1 MEKKLLVLGG
11 DMRIVKMADSFS
23 TSEYDVSAFGFNA
36 DVSFNPRIK
45 KPEILEDGIKNADII
60 ITGLPITT
68 DNVTVNTPLYDGDI
82 YFYEVFKCMTPKQI
96 LIGGKI
102 PENVFK
108 LGNVYSIK
116 IIDYFTREELTVLN
130 SIPTA
135 EGAIEIAM
143 RELPITLH
151 SSKCLVLGFG
161 RIGKILSHMLS
172 SLGAEVFAEARKY
185 ADLAW
190 IKAYGYNAVRLDE
203 LKGAVKGKDIIF
215 NTIPYEILS
224 YDLLSEIDNDSLII
238 DLASAPGGVNTKM
251 AEILGIKV
259 ITALSLPGKVAPKT
273 AGDMIKTTIENILSE
288 LGV

>member
-23 TSEYDVSAFGFNA
+23 ASGFDVSAFGFNA
-36 DVSFNPRIK
+36 DISFNPRIK
-45 KPEILEDGIKNADII
+45 KPENLYDGIKNADII

-96 LIGGKI
+96 LIGGRI
-102 PENVFK
+102 PENIFK
-108 LGNVYSIK
+108 LGSVYSIQ

-143 RELPITLH
+143 REMPITLH

-161 RIGKILSHMLS
+161 RIGKILSHMLA

-203 LKGAVKGKDIIF
+203 LKDAVKGKDIIF

-224 YDLLSEIDNDSLII
+224 YDLLSKIGKDSLII

-273 AGDMIKTTIENILSE
+273 AGDMIKVTIENILSE

>member
-1 MEKKLLVLGG
+1 MKKKLLVLGG

-108 LGNVYSIK
+108 LGSVYSIK

>member
-11 DMRIVKMADSFS
+11 DMRIVKMADSFAS
-23 TSEYDVSAFGFNA
+23 SGMDVSVFGFNV
-36 DVSFNPRIK
+36 DTPFNVRVK
-45 KPEILEDGIKNADII
+45 RCQTLEEGIKYADII

-68 DNVTVNTPLYDGDI
+68 DNATVNSPLYDGEI
-82 YFYEVFKCMTPKQI
+82 YFYEVFKCMTKEQI

-102 PENVFK
+102 PENIFK
-108 LGNVYSIK
+108 LGKVYSIK
-116 IIDYFTREELTVLN
+116 VIDYFTREELTVLN

-143 RELPITLH
+143 REMPVTLH

-172 SLGAEVFAEARKY
+172 AIGASVYAEARKY

-190 IKAYGYNAVRLDE
+190 IKAYGYNAIRLDE
-203 LKGAVKGKDIIF
+203 LKTAVIDKDVIF

-224 YDLLSEIDNDSLII
+224 YDLLAEIDKSTLII
-238 DLASAPGGVNTKM
+238 DLASTPGGVNTKM
-251 AEILGIKV
+251 AEILGLKV
-259 ITALSLPGKVAPKT
+259 ITALSLPGKVAPET
-273 AGDMIKTTIENILSE
+273 AGEMIKVTIENIFSE

>member
-1 MEKKLLVLGG
+1 MEKRILVLGG
-11 DMRIVKMADSFS
+11 DMRIVKMADSFT
-23 TSEYDVSAFGFNA
+23 TSGYEVSAFGF
-36 DVSFNPRIK
+36 DQDISFHPRVK
-45 KPEILEDGIKNADII
+45 KPDILEDGIKDADII

-68 DNVTVNTPLYDGDI
+68 DGVTVNTPLYDGSI
-82 YFYEVFKCMTPKQI
+82 YFYEIFKCMTSGQM

-102 PENVFK
+102 PDNISK
-108 LGNVYSIK
+108 LGSVYNLR

-130 SIPTA
+130 CIPTA

-161 RIGKILSHMLS
+161 RIGKILSHMLWG
-172 SLGAEVFAEARKY
+172 LGADVYAEARKY
-185 ADLAW
+185 SDLAW
-190 IKAYGYNAVRLDE
+190 IKAYGYKAVGIDE
-203 LKGAVKGKDIIF
+203 LKSAVAGKDIIF

-224 YDLLSEIDNDSLII
+224 YDLLTEIDTDCLII

-251 AEILGIKV
+251 AEILGLKV
-259 ITALSLPGKVAPKT
+259 ITALSLPGKVAPET

-288 LGV
+288 LEV